1 MELIEPKLS
10 LTMENSVLN
19 RTKRF
24 RKEGVA
30 VLCCLLL
37 QTMTCPASP
46 MRKAAVILTDKMKIE
61 QSDHPYAENINR
73 FLKNQERFKSIKPTG
88 FSNKDYLVQ
97 IASQVKAFYPYQDK
111 KTGAIIDPVYK
122 IEWQYSTP
130 CYALSVG
137 LLNKTGFI
145 KEEQLLQSG
154 IQALDCSVS
163 QMNENRCA
171 QNHGE
176 FFIQPIML
184 ALDLYEGYVSD
195 QQMKIWRDKISSVDP
210 YLLYKDNLRDKKFC
224 YNHNVVALAGEYLRT
239 KKGMDLDK
247 DFLEKHLEHHQQY
260 MSENGLYIDNKTNPP
275 IIYDEFTRQFMTSI
289 LVEGYRGNC
298 RDFYSAKLL
307 DGAWTALLMQSPY
320 GEVPTGGRSAQ
331 HIWNEAAACVDYEIY
346 ASQYMQQGKINEA
359 GAFKRAAHLALK
371 SILRWKRPDGSG
383 FIVKNRFPIE
393 AMHGYESYSAQSQYN
408 LLACWS
414 MAAAYLYADDS
425 IEELPSP
432 ADVGGFVIPMQDVF
446 HKVFANAGGNYI
458 EYELSG
464 DPRYNATGLIRIHL
478 KNSNP
483 QLGPSDAVPHKWDNK
498 AKKDLGGELLSVG
511 PAWFDAEGKEH
522 RLSEYTNISFP
533 GKDLYSAYTSDSLPR
548 IKVRIL
554 EQKPEQVK
562 FEISYEGEF
571 AGLSGITQQI
581 TIDSKGVTIKDRLTG
596 NSKNMR
602 VYYPMLV
609 FDGEEKTRIKTKGN
623 CLNLYLRDGGI
634 EFKAIQPEKS
644 EIKRSGNYVAYRN
657 GFAESA
663 YFDVNGKEA
672 VYRISAD

>member
-1 MELIEPKLS
+1 MKQLIVIITRYFVKERVFLLS
-10 LTMENSVLN
+10 LLIVMQVE
-19 RTKRF
+19 
-24 RKEGVA
+24 
-30 VLCCLLL
+30 
-37 QTMTCPASP
+37 TCMASP
-46 MRKAAVILTDKMKIE
+46 MRKVAAILPENTGGMLLE
-61 QSDHPYAENINR
+61 HPYGDRITG
-73 FLKNQERFKSIKPTG
+73 FLKNQDQYTHFKPSG
-88 FSNKDYLVQ
+88 LSNKDYLVQ

-176 FFIQPIML
+176 FFIQPIMM
-184 ALDLYEGYVSD
+184 ALDLYEGYVPDS
-195 QQMKIWRDKISSVDP
+195 QMKIWRDKISSVDP
-210 YLLYKDNLRDKKFC
+210 YLLYKDNLRDKKIC

-239 KKGMDLDK
+239 KKGMDLGK

-289 LVEGYRGNC
+289 LAEGYTGNY
-298 RDFYSAKLL
+298 RDFYSEKLL
-307 DGAWTALLMQSPY
+307 QGAWTSLLMQSPY

-346 ASQYMQQGKINEA
+346 ASQYMQQGKIKEA
-359 GAFKRAAHLALK
+359 GAFKRAAHLSLK

-414 MAAAYLYADDS
+414 MAVAYLYADDS

-483 QLGPSDAVPHKWDNK
+483 QLGPSDGVPHKWDNK
-498 AKKDLGGELLSVG
+498 AKKDLGGELLSAG
-511 PAWFDAEGKEH
+511 PAWFDQDGKEH

-533 GKDLYSAYTSDSLPR
+533 GKDLYSAYTSSTLPE
-548 IKVRIL
+548 IKVHVL
-554 EQKPEQVK
+554 EQNPQKVK

-571 AGLSGITQQI
+571 DGLSKITQQI
-581 TIDSKGVTIKDRLTG
+581 TIDSKGVLIRDRLTG
-596 NSKNMR
+596 KCKSMR

-609 FDGEEKTRIKTKGN
+609 FDGEEKTRIKTDGN
-623 CLNLYLRDGGI
+623 RLGLYLRDGGI
-634 EFKAIQPEKS
+634 EFTAVDPKKS
-644 EIKRSGNYVAYRN
+644 VIKRSGNYLSFRN

-663 YFDVNGKEA
+663 YFDVTGSEA
-672 VYRISAD
+672 VYRISSN